1 MACSPQNIDLTA
13 MEIALAKYYSS
24 PNTVGHGGDYVQ
36 GTIFSRGRG
45 LGSLIRAAIKVAA
58 PLAKKAG
65 RILKPIVKKT
75 GIYMLNKGVDV
86 AADVATDVLSG
97 KSIKD
102 SFQDNAEIALDNT
115 RYDLI
120 NGLNTFKKKRNPKKT
135 PDTKKR
141 RKTPDTKKH
150 RKHGNFY
157 TSKDVKASIQLCIIM
172 L

>member
-1 MACSPQNIDLTA
+1 MACSPQNIDHKA
-13 MEIALAKYYSS
+13 IEIALDQYMDSIKQKIKTFKRRKVPAT
-24 PNTVGHGGDYVQ
+24 TVGQYALNNRVAVDADTATDVSP
-36 GTIFSRGRG
+36 GTTDRF
-45 LGSLIRAAIKVAA
+45 
-58 PLAKKAG
+58 
-65 RILKPIVKKT
+65 
-75 GIYMLNKGVDV
+75 
-86 AADVATDVLSG
+86 ADVATDVLSG

-120 NGLNTFKKKRNPKKT
+120 NGLNTFKQKRNPKKT